1 MATRRSNRNR
11 DDSVVKAAWIQA
23 GAVVA
28 SAVLG
33 ALVSWNLAKEKVYD
47 AFSVVEN
54 EVHNE
59 YSGENMTVINQY
71 GDSYE
76 YEVNTDSFEAFLDS
90 VTDNYKNLITENA
103 RLSEQNDQL
112 DEQNN
117 LLAERNNQLQE
128 QIESLQSLREAAQNQ
143 NQEEVQSGQ
152 NAENTVLAL
161 KPHDMKNSASYKGY
175 EGYESFQMFGRE
187 YNDGFTIS
195 MGASYNMWGNGV
207 QYAIFNVEEISRE
220 YASIQLLVGHVDGYD
235 VGDITLEIYV
245 DKNLE
250 QEPDIT
256 HVIKAEEAPAEIGID
271 LNGAKS
277 LIIKVSNQGG
287 STNMAGF
294 GEIEFV
300 KS

>member
-1 MATRRSNRNR
+1 MAARGNSSNRNN
-11 DDSVVKAAWIQA
+11 SEIKAAWIQA
-23 GAVVA
+23 GGAVVA
-28 SAVLG
+28 AVLG
-33 ALVSWNLAKEKVYD
+33 GLLGIVLSWNQAKEKAEEQVYD
-47 AFSVVEN
+47 AFRVAEN

-59 YSGENMTVINQY
+59 YNGENMTVINQY

-76 YEVNTDSFEAFLDS
+76 YGVNTDSFETFLDS

-103 RLSEQNDQL
+103 QL
-112 DEQNN
+112 K
-117 LLAERNNQLQE
+117 E
-128 QIESLQSLREAAQNQ
+128 QIESLQSEQEAAQNQ
-143 NQEEVQSGQ
+143 SLNE
-152 NAENTVLAL
+152 AENGQGAENIDGAVLTL
-161 KPHDMKNSASYKGY
+161 KPHDMKNTASYKSY
-175 EGYESFQMFGRE
+175 EGDESFQMFGRE
-187 YNDGFTIS
+187 YNDGFTMS

-207 QYAIFNVEEISRE
+207 QYAIFNVEDLSRE
-220 YASIQLLVGHVDGYD
+220 YASIRLLVGHVDGYD

-256 HVIKAEEAPAEIGID
+256 HVIKAEEAPKEVGIG